1 MNKNSIPLITDAVLN
16 MPWAILPPKLLD
28 ILSVLHSKEH
38 GELLDDEKL
47 EAKVESVNNA
57 DKRYTVEGGIA
68 IIPIY
73 GILSKRFNI
82 ISALS
87 GGTSYELLEKDIRA
101 ALSDNDVKGL
111 FLDVDSP
118 GGAVDGMVDV
128 TDIIYNARNG
138 AKPIMTFANGLMASA
153 AYHIGSAADYIVAAN
168 STTQVGSIGVVM
180 APHFDYSKKY
190 EKDNIKV
197 TMFYSGKY
205 KMTLSKYKPVSKDDK
220 KYVQDRL
227 DYLYSLF
234 VDTTAKHRGTTPD
247 VVNSDMAEGKIF
259 IGSQS
264 VDAGLTD
271 EVLNRQGA
279 LDLLHDV
286 AAGRKNFNRKAVV
299 VKRHINSTSRPERK
313 ATTMNNTIKNFGLKS
328 LAEDIQSCE
337 NIDALKAVENQCLT
351 HFAAEAK
358 TAENWIVEEKTKSTS
373 NHVKQLVDIRRR
385 QLLALPQIQKAHA
398 DYELGMAVGKR

>member
-1 MNKNSIPLITDAVLN
+1 MNNNSIPLITDAVLN

-47 EAKVESVNNA
+47 EAKVEAVNNA
-57 DKRYTVEGGIA
+57 DKRYIVEDEIA
-68 IIPIY
+68 IVPIY

-128 TDIIYNARNG
+128 TDVVYNARNG
-138 AKPIMTFANGLMASA
+138 KKPIMTFANGLMASA

-279 LDLLHDV
+279 LNKLQDV
-286 AAGRKNFNRKAVV
+286 ISGRESFNRKPV
-299 VKRHINSTSRPERK
+299 VKRRASTRTESK
-313 ATTMNNTIKNFGLKS
+313 GGKTSMQTIKNYDLKS
-328 LAEDIQSCE
+328 LAENIQSCE

>member
-128 TDIIYNARNG
+128 TDVVYNARNG
-138 AKPIMTFANGLMASA
+138 KKPIMTFANGLMASA

-247 VVNSDMAEGKIF
+247 VVISDMAEGKIF

-279 LDLLHDV
+279 LNKLQDV
-286 AAGRKNFNRKAVV
+286 ISGRESFNRKPV
-299 VKRHINSTSRPERK
+299 VKRRASTRTESK
-313 ATTMNNTIKNFGLKS
+313 GGKTSMQTIKNYDLKS
-328 LAEDIQSCE
+328 LAENIQSCE

-358 TAENWIVEEKTKSTS
+358 TAENWIVEEKAKSTGRK
-373 NHVKQLVDIRRR
+373 VAQLIDLRRR
-385 QLLALPQIQKAHA
+385 QILAQPGTQKAKVEY
-398 DYELGMAVGKR
+398 DLGQAIGKK